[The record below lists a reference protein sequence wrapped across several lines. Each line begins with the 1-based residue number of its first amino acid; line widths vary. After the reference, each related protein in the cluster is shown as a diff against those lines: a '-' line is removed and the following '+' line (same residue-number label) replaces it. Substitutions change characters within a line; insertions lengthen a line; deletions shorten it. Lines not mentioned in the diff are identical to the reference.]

1 MKGFIFDLDGTI
13 YLGERAI
20 PGAAEAV
27 NTLLRRGDR
36 VVFLSNKPIA
46 TRRSYVQKLN
56 QLGIPAE
63 ESNVIHASMVT
74 ARLLKER
81 LKPHEQ
87 VLVIGERPI
96 REELREHGVKLTYWP
111 DQARYVL
118 LSWDRDLTYEKL
130 NRAYQAW
137 RHGAELIASNPDR
150 TCPVEGGELPDTAA
164 LIGAMEALTGERI
177 RLVAGKPSLFMAQ
190 AALEV
195 LKLSAAD
202 CWMVGDRLETDIRM
216 AVEAGMR
223 AALVLTGVS
232 TRSMVEGCSHPPD
245 RILDS
250 VAQVVEL

>member
-20 PGAAEAV
+20 PGAVEAV
-27 NTLLRRGDR
+27 NALRRRGDQ

-46 TRRSYVQKLN
+46 TRLSYVEKLN
-56 QLGIPAE
+56 RLGIPVE
-63 ESNVIHASMVT
+63 EKDVIHASMVT

-81 LKPHEQ
+81 LQDHEQ
-87 VLVIGERPI
+87 VLVVGERPI
-96 REELREHGVKLTYWP
+96 REELRQQGIKLTYWP
-111 DQARYVL
+111 EQARYVL
-118 LSWDRDLTYEKL
+118 LSWDRDFTYEKL
-130 NRAYQAW
+130 TRAYQAW

-164 LIGAMEALTGERI
+164 LIGAMEALTGEPI
-177 RLVAGKPSLFMAQ
+177 RLVAGKPSSFMAQ
-190 AALEV
+190 AALER
-195 LKLSAAD
+195 LGLPAAD

-223 AALVLTGVS
+223 SALVLTGVS
-232 TRSMVEGCSHPPD
+232 TRAMVAECSQQPD